1 MGIDTTSEYKQGDL
15 NLDVLLIGNGGRE
28 HAIAWKLKQ
37 SPNLRNLF
45 IAPGN
50 AGTDQISQNVTIDS
64 NDVPNLI
71 KFCGDVGIDLT
82 IVGPEGPLSMG
93 IVDKFTDK
101 GLMIAGPTKSA
112 AQLESSKAFAKEF
125 MKRHQIPCAESMTF
139 DNYSEASNFL
149 EHVQL
154 PIVIKADGLAAGKG
168 VVVANNKTD
177 ASKVLDAFMN
187 QCTLGNAGQ
196 TVVIEEFL
204 EGKEVSVFSF
214 VDGEFH
220 SPLVSAC
227 DYKRAYDGN
236 IGPNTGGMGCYS
248 PAEFWSEQIN
258 DQIETQ
264 IFAPTVKGMAKE
276 NNPYKGILYGGLIMT
291 KQGPK
296 ALEFNARLGDPETQ
310 VILPRLKSDLA
321 DIMAGIAEGKLNKT
335 RIEWSDQHCVGIV
348 LTSKGYPGS
357 YETGFRIGGLKEAG
371 ATTLIFHAGTSLDN
385 DSIVTNGGRVITVVG
400 QGKSISDAREIAYKA
415 VKHVRFDGA
424 FYRKD
429 IASFDNVSN

>member
-1 MGIDTTSEYKQGDL
+1 MGIDNTSPYKQGDL

-37 SPNLRNLF
+37 SPNVKNLF

-50 AGTDQISQNVTIDS
+50 AGTSQISQNVTIDS
-64 NDVPNLI
+64 TDLHNLI
-71 KFCGDVGIDLT
+71 KFCGDTDIDLT
-82 IVGPEGPLSMG
+82 VVGPEEPLSIG

-101 GLMIAGPTKSA
+101 KLMIAGPTKSA

-139 DNYSEASNFL
+139 DNYLEASNFL
-149 EHVQL
+149 DHVQL

-168 VVVANNKTD
+168 VVVANSKTD
-177 ASKVLDAFMN
+177 ASKALDTFMN
-187 QCTLGNAGQ
+187 QRTLGNAGQ
-196 TVVIEEFL
+196 TIVIEEFL
-204 EGKEVSVFSF
+204 DGKEVSVFSF
-214 VDGEFH
+214 VDGEYH

-236 IGPNTGGMGCYS
+236 VGPNTGGMGCYS
-248 PAEFWSEQIN
+248 PAEFWSEQV
-258 DQIETQ
+258 DEQIENE

-276 NNPYKGILYGGLIMT
+276 NNPYKGVLYGGLMMT

-296 ALEFNARLGDPETQ
+296 VLEFNARLGDPETQ

-321 DIMAGIAEGKLNKT
+321 EIMVGIAEGRLNKT
-335 RIEWSDQHCVGIV
+335 RIQWSDQHCVGVV
-348 LTSKGYPGS
+348 LTSNGYPES

-371 ATTLIFHAGTSLDN
+371 QTALIFHAGTSLDN
-385 DSIVTNGGRVITVVG
+385 DSIVTSGGRVLTVVG
-400 QGKSISDAREIAYKA
+400 QGKSISRAREIAYEA
-415 VKHVRFDGA
+415 INHIRFAGA